1 MRIGR
6 IFKAIVQ
13 HLVSFLDSFFNL
25 MYSVTQKGEIR
36 MPRVFVIQETMKHN
50 LLPAQAFGDL
60 VFLLPPQVQITFSP
74 GPIVVRM
81 ERHLQ
86 GFTEDDYLLLIG
98 DPAAM
103 AVAGALVAKHN
114 NGRFKLL
121 KWDKREMK
129 YYPIQVDTNKGERDE
144 Y

>member
-1 MRIGR
+1 
-6 IFKAIVQ
+6 
-13 HLVSFLDSFFNL
+13 
-25 MYSVTQKGEIR
+25 
-36 MPRVFVIQETMKHN
+36 MPKVFVVQETFKHN
-50 LLPAQAFGDL
+50 LLPAQAFGEL
-60 VFLLPPQVQITFSP
+60 VFLMPPGTQITFSP
-74 GPIVVRM
+74 GPMVSKM

-86 GFTEDDYLLLIG
+86 RFTNDDLILLIG

-103 AVAGALVAKHN
+103 GVACALAAKHN

-129 YYPIQVDTNKGERDE
+129 YYPIYVDLNKGESDD

>member
-1 MRIGR
+1 
-6 IFKAIVQ
+6 
-13 HLVSFLDSFFNL
+13 
-25 MYSVTQKGEIR
+25 

-60 VFLLPPQVQITFSP
+60 VFLLPPTLQITFSP
-74 GPIVVRM
+74 GPIVTRM
-81 ERHLQ
+81 ERELR
-86 GFTEDDYLLLIG
+86 GFTEQDYLLLIG

-103 AVAGALVAKHN
+103 AVAGALAAKHN

-129 YYPIQVDTNKGERDE
+129 YYPIQVEVNKGERNE

>member
-1 MRIGR
+1 
-6 IFKAIVQ
+6 
-13 HLVSFLDSFFNL
+13 
-25 MYSVTQKGEIR
+25 

-50 LLPAQAFGDL
+50 ILPAQAYGEL
-60 VFLLPPQVQITFSP
+60 VFLLPPTFQISFSP

-81 ERHLQ
+81 ERHLR
-86 GFTEDDYLLLIG
+86 GLTDDDFLLLIG

-103 AVAGALVAKHN
+103 SVAGALAAKFN

-129 YYPIQVDTNKGERDE
+129 YYPIQVDINKGERHDDRF
-144 Y
+144 

>member
-1 MRIGR
+1 
-6 IFKAIVQ
+6 
-13 HLVSFLDSFFNL
+13 
-25 MYSVTQKGEIR
+25 